1 MQLDY
6 PSFEVI
12 VVADKSGRA
21 AIQDHTLQP
30 FVKMAAQDVPNISL
44 ARNAGI
50 ALASGDF
57 VAFIDDDAVP
67 EPMWLRYHA
76 DALVENNA
84 AASVGYVRGRNGI
97 SFQSQ
102 VESVDAEA
110 ETHRE
115 PSPERQVIVPDF
127 STDRA
132 LKLVGTNMVI
142 ARDLLCKLGGFD
154 PGYRYFLE
162 DTDVSLRLAQS
173 GARAVA
179 APLAEVHHASAASTR
194 RTPQRCPKTLFDI
207 GRSSALFFRRHTPS
221 AEDLFARIR
230 RREERRLHRH
240 LVQGTCE
247 PRDIRRLLGTL
258 DAGWEDGQGA
268 ELAAFRPIE
277 TTPPPFKPVLFAH
290 WTHRVLTSRY
300 FGRRANLEAAKEGL
314 SDGGSASVF
323 SFSLT
328 SRPHRVGFLE
338 CGVWLQSGGQFGR
351 SNRAGPVFRWCRFA
365 KRTQEEIRRV
375 AMQRGISEN

>member
-6 PSFEVI
+6 PSFEAI
-12 VVADKSGRA
+12 VVTDQSGRA

-30 FVKMAAQDVPNISL
+30 FIKMAAQEVPNISL

-67 EPMWLRYHA
+67 EPLWLRHHA

-115 PSPERQVIVPDF
+115 PSPNRQAIVPVL
-127 STDRA
+127 STNRA

-142 ARDLLCKLGGFD
+142 ARDFLCKLGGFD
-154 PGYRYFLE
+154 PGYRYYLE
-162 DTDVSLRLAQS
+162 DTDISLRLAQS
-173 GARAVA
+173 GAQAVA

-194 RTPQRCPKTLFDI
+194 RTPQRRPRNLYDI
-207 GRSSALFFRRHTPS
+207 GWSSALFFRRHSPS

-258 DAGWEDGQGA
+258 DAGWNDGQSA
-268 ELAAFRPIE
+268 ELAPVRSIE
-277 TTPPPFKPVLFAH
+277 TNPPPFKPVLFAH
-290 WTHRVLTSRY
+290 RTHRVLTSRY
-300 FGRRANLEAAKEGL
+300 FGRRANLEAAKGSL
-314 SDGGSASVF
+314 SDGSSASVL

-328 SRPHRVGFLE
+328 SRPHRVRFLE
-338 CGVWLQSGGQFGR
+338 SGVWLQSGGQFGR
-351 SNRAGPVFRWCRFA
+351 SDRTGPVFRWCRFA